1 LGGVRTLR
9 YRGVKNN
16 MNLEY
21 KVHKFSTIQ
30 KDWRKAL
37 EKSLNE
43 FAKRGWELDQIMYEH
58 NHPDTIFLKRLK
70 PKK

>member
-1 LGGVRTLR
+1 
-9 YRGVKNN
+9 

-43 FAKRGWELDQIMYEH
+43 FAKRGWELDQIIYEH
-58 NHPDTIFLKRLK
+58 KYPNTIFLKRLK
-70 PKK
+70 SKK

>member
-1 LGGVRTLR
+1 
-9 YRGVKNN
+9 

-58 NHPDTIFLKRLK
+58 NYPDTIFLKRLK